1 MAPEYAP
8 RGGNM
13 KRVPLLVAALGAA
26 LAMAWSPT
34 FADQP
39 QTDPNAVVT
48 DKPDP
53 TLTPRDM
60 NEKEQEYLAALKK
73 CEGMAE
79 QERRKCVAAVKTKHG
94 MM

>member
-1 MAPEYAP
+1 
-8 RGGNM
+8 M
-13 KRVPLLVAALGAA
+13 KHAPLLAAAAVATT
-26 LAMAWSPT
+26 LAWMPA

-39 QTDPNAVVT
+39 QSDPKAVIT

-73 CEGMAE
+73 CDSLAE
-79 QERRKCVAAVKTKHG
+79 QERRKCVAAVKSRHG
-94 MM
+94 VM